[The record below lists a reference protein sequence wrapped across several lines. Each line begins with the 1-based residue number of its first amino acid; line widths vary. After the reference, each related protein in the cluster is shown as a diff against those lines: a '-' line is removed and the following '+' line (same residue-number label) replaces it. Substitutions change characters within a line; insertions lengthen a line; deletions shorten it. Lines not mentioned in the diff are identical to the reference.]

1 MFCGIVETAGK
12 ISQIEHSREI
22 ITFVIESEMI
32 ASTVQVNDSVAIDGV
47 CLTVVEKSGDAMTFN
62 LVPQTLQKTTLG
74 VKIVGDFVNL
84 ERAMGV
90 DARVDG
96 HFVQGHVDCTGR
108 VLSVENL
115 GESWEIDFE
124 VEREFQELL
133 IPRGSIAIDGISLT
147 VAQLDGCRFTIAII
161 PHTLELTTLKYR
173 KVGDSVNIEFDM
185 LGKYVVNTMK
195 LWQER

>member
-1 MFCGIVETAGK
+1 
-12 ISQIEHSREI
+12 
-22 ITFVIESEMI
+22 
-32 ASTVQVNDSVAIDGV
+32 NDSVAIDGV

-90 DARVDG
+90 DVRVDG